1 MFESVTRHIFRAP
14 VTTSGA
20 PASLS
25 VDPTRAPTPP
35 PTAEPPPHRQRRKAR
50 IGFALGGGAA
60 RGWAHIGVLQGLR
73 EAGIEA
79 DVVAGTSVGALA
91 GGADLAGHLAELEA
105 FARSLTP
112 RRVFSL
118 LDLHFGGGGL
128 ISGSRLAKLLDQHL
142 ADVKIENLPR
152 PFMAVAT
159 ELKTGHEIWL
169 SKGNLVDAMRA
180 SYALPGIFDPITIG
194 GRRLVDGALV
204 NPVPV
209 SVCRAMGA
217 ELVIAVNVG
226 GDGPN
231 HGTVVH
237 AIGAE
242 PVEVAPPREANDL
255 ISAAKRTVRKQL
267 FRASD
272 DQPGLTGVMI
282 DSYNIMQDRITRSR
296 LAGDPPD
303 VMIVP
308 KVTRIGLFD
317 FHRADEA
324 IALGREAALKAVA
337 EIRET
342 AAEIVG

>member
-14 VTTSGA
+14 ATAAGGT
-20 PASLS
+20 PALEPS
-25 VDPTRAPTPP
+25 TPP
-35 PTAEPPPHRQRRKAR
+35 PVEPPQRIKRRKVR

-79 DVVAGTSVGALA
+79 DVVAGTSIGALA

-128 ISGSRLAKLLDQHL
+128 ISGTRLARLLDQHL
-142 ADVKIENLPR
+142 ADMKIEDLPR

-169 SKGNLVDAMRA
+169 SKGNLVEAMRA
-180 SYALPGIFDPITIG
+180 SYALPGIFDPITIA

-209 SVCRAMGA
+209 SVCRALGA

-242 PVEVAPPREANDL
+242 PAEDAPPPQDTNDL
-255 ISAAKRTVRKQL
+255 LSAAKRTIRSQL
-267 FRASD
+267 FRSTGD
-272 DQPGLTGVMI
+272 RPGLTGVMI

-308 KVTRIGLFD
+308 KVARIGLFD
-317 FHRADEA
+317 FHRADET

>member
-14 VTTSGA
+14 ATAAGSP
-20 PASLS
+20 PALE
-25 VDPTRAPTPP
+25 PTKPP
-35 PTAEPPPHRQRRKAR
+35 PVEPSIRLKRRKVR

-79 DVVAGTSVGALA
+79 DVVAGTSIGALA

-118 LDLHFGGGGL
+118 LDLHLGGGGL
-128 ISGSRLAKLLDQHL
+128 ISGTRLARLLDQHL
-142 ADVKIENLPR
+142 ADVKIEDLPR

-169 SKGNLVDAMRA
+169 SKGNLVEAMRA
-180 SYALPGIFDPITIG
+180 SYALPGIFDPITIA

-209 SVCRAMGA
+209 SVCRALGA

-242 PVEVAPPREANDL
+242 PAEDAPPPQDTNDL
-255 ISAAKRTVRKQL
+255 LSAAKRTIRSQL
-267 FRASD
+267 FRGTGD
-272 DQPGLTGVMI
+272 RPGLTGVMI

-308 KVTRIGLFD
+308 KVARIGLFD
-317 FHRADEA
+317 FHRADET

>member
-14 VTTSGA
+14 ASAAGST
-20 PASLS
+20 PALEPS
-25 VDPTRAPTPP
+25 TPP
-35 PTAEPPPHRQRRKAR
+35 PVDPPIRIKRRKVR

-79 DVVAGTSVGALA
+79 DVVAGTSIGALA

-118 LDLHFGGGGL
+118 LDLHLGGGGL
-128 ISGSRLAKLLDQHL
+128 ISGSRLARLLDQHL

-169 SKGNLVDAMRA
+169 SKGSLVEAMRA
-180 SYALPGIFDPITIG
+180 SYALPGIFDPITIA

-209 SVCRAMGA
+209 SVCRALGA

-242 PVEVAPPREANDL
+242 PVEDAPPPQDTNDL
-255 ISAAKRTVRKQL
+255 LSAAKRTIRSQL
-267 FRASD
+267 FRSSGD
-272 DQPGLTGVMI
+272 RPGLTGVMI

-308 KVTRIGLFD
+308 KVARIGLFD
-317 FHRADEA
+317 FHRADET